1 MVSASDRIRRHS
13 AGVHCRMHSP
23 FAVTHNPLPP
33 HTFGYRFFSVVG
45 GNRRPR
51 GVWISIFSEVSSD
64 FIPILHMESPREER
78 SNTCEVVHGRTATN
92 EVRV

>member
-1 MVSASDRIRRHS
+1 M
-13 AGVHCRMHSP
+13 
-23 FAVTHNPLPP
+23 
-33 HTFGYRFFSVVG
+33 
-45 GNRRPR
+45 
-51 GVWISIFSEVSSD
+51 WISIFSEVSSD